1 MTNVN
6 SQLHQHVFKHT
17 VQDIF
22 MVKENITKQFTA
34 SQKEGIL

>member
-6 SQLHQHVFKHT
+6 SQLHQHIFKHT
-17 VQDIF
+17 VQEHIYGY
-22 MVKENITKQFTA
+22 ITEQFTT